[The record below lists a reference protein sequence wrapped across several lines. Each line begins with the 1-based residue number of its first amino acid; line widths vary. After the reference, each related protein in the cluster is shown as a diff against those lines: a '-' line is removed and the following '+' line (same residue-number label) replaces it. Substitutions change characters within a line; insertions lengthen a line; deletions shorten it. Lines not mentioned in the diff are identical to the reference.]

1 MDLSIIIA
9 HYCTERPSKH
19 YDSFLKTLKLIRSQS
34 NNLKIEVIVADDGSS
49 YSKNISQKF
58 SKKIAINDNER
69 YMYYLEGSKLSNW
82 LNSFE
87 LNKKLISKWIY
98 IPKTK
103 LCMSKARLWNY
114 ATKLSK
120 SENLFFL
127 DDDNY
132 FISDNSLQKL
142 LHLFEQFEVI
152 FGQIKDQ
159 SGRLRN
165 FSSNRVQGTTIGI
178 KKQTL
183 KFAGGFGSWTE
194 EISCGIDSD
203 LWIKLY
209 EYHKLKTIRACY
221 TNQIQTYD
229 SCSKRWKPYTKIF
242 KDFVVK
248 QKFKEIYGIK
258 NYKSAKHNPSRNKS
272 LWIKNL
278 I

>member
-9 HYCTERPSKH
+9 HYCKERPSKH
-19 YDSFLKTLKLIRSQS
+19 YDSFLKTLKLIKSQTS
-34 NNLKIEVIVADDGSS
+34 KLDIEVIVADDGSS
-49 YSKNISQKF
+49 YSNNISEEF
-58 SKKIAINDNER
+58 SSKVAINDDER
-69 YMYYLEGSKLSNW
+69 YIYCIEGNKLTNW
-82 LNSFE
+82 LKSIE
-87 LNKKLISKWIY
+87 LEKKLISKWIY

-103 LCMSKARLWNY
+103 LCMSKARLLNF
-114 ATKLSK
+114 ATKISK
-120 SENLFFL
+120 SKNLLFL

-132 FISDNSLQKL
+132 FISENSLQKL
-142 LHLFEQFEVI
+142 LNLFTEYDLI

-178 KKQTL
+178 KKEIL
-183 KFAGGFGSWTE
+183 ELAGGFGSWTE
-194 EISCGIDSD
+194 QVSCGIDSD

-209 EYHKLKTIRACY
+209 RYHELKTIKACY

-242 KDFVVK
+242 KDFMVRK
-248 QKFKEIYGIK
+248 RFKEIYGIK
-258 NYKSAKHNPSRNKS
+258 NYKNVKHNPSRNKS